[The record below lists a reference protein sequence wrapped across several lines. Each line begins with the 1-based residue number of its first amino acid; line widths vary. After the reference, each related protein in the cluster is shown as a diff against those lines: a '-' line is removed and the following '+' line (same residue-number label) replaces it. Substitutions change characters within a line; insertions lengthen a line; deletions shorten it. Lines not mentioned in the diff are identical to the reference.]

1 VQQHTYGPTAKAL
14 HWLTMVLLTVQYAI
28 GWLMPGVKQG
38 VTPGTLMNLHISIGV
53 VILALVLVRFL
64 WRLFHQVP
72 PEPSLTRWQNQ
83 ASTVLHLTL
92 YALIIVTTLTGWI
105 YASMRG
111 WTLSIFGIVPLP
123 ALVAEGS
130 TFGRAIGEL
139 HQILIWVLLV
149 AIVLHV
155 VAALIHLV
163 VYRDRV
169 MQRMLPRLAD

>member
-1 VQQHTYGPTAKAL
+1 
-14 HWLTMVLLTVQYAI
+14 
-28 GWLMPGVKQG
+28 
-38 VTPGTLMNLHISIGV
+38 
-53 VILALVLVRFL
+53 
-64 WRLFHQVP
+64 
-72 PEPSLTRWQNQ
+72 
-83 ASTVLHLTL
+83 
-92 YALIIVTTLTGWI
+92 
-105 YASMRG
+105 
-111 WTLSIFGIVPLP
+111 LSIFGIVPLP